1 MKPVN
6 LLPDHHRRGPRPGA
20 MSGGAYAVVGVL
32 AVLLG
37 MAVLYTLTTNQVK
50 SRTAEAAKV
59 AQEADRAEAEAR
71 SKASFG
77 SFAQVKE
84 TRLASVKQLAAGRFD
99 WERWLRELSAIMPEG
114 SWLSEASASTAGSD
128 ESGQSSSS
136 GADEAAAGK
145 PSATLKGC
153 TRRQR
158 DVAKLMVRLRQVYL
172 VEDVT
177 LTESTKGDD
186 SSGATVTSCGRLYQ
200 FDLLVTFSAAAPT
213 GKEAPQGRNA
223 VPAAL
228 GGGS

>member
-20 MSGGAYAVVGVL
+20 MSGGAYAIVGVL
-32 AVLLG
+32 AVLLA
-37 MAVLYTLTTNQVK
+37 MAVVYTLTTNQVK
-50 SRTAEAAKV
+50 SRTAESAKV
-59 AQEADRAEAEAR
+59 RQEADRAEAEAQ

-77 SFAQVKE
+77 SFAQIKE

-99 WERWLRELSAIMPEG
+99 WERWLRELSAIMPAG
-114 SWLSEASASTAGSD
+114 SWLSEASASTTGSD
-128 ESGQSSSS
+128 ASGQPSTT
-136 GADEAAAGK
+136 GADATAAGG

-153 TRRQR
+153 TRRQG

-172 VEDVT
+172 VEEVT
-177 LTESTKGDD
+177 LNESIKGEESAATTVADC
-186 SSGATVTSCGRLYQ
+186 GALYQ
-200 FDLLVTFSAAAPT
+200 FDLLVTFKAAAPT

>member
-6 LLPDHHRRGPRPGA
+6 LLPDHHRRGARQGA
-20 MSGGAYAVVGVL
+20 ISGGAYAVVGLL
-32 AVLLG
+32 AVLLA
-37 MAVLYTLTTNQVK
+37 MAVVYTLTTNQVK
-50 SRTAEAAKV
+50 SRTADAAKV
-59 AQEADRAEAEAR
+59 RQEADRAEAEAR

-77 SFAQVKE
+77 SFAQIKQ
-84 TRLASVKQLAAGRFD
+84 TRLASVKQLASGRFD

-114 SWLSEASASTAGSD
+114 SWLSEASASTTGSG
-128 ESGQSSSS
+128 ESGQPSPTP
-136 GADEAAAGK
+136 AAATAAGK

-153 TRRQR
+153 TRRQG

-177 LTESTKGDD
+177 LNESEKGEG
-186 SSGATVTSCGRLYQ
+186 SAATTVTDCGPLYQ
-200 FDLLVTFSAAAPT
+200 FDLLVTFKAAAPT